1 MKGKEQEV
9 FDKALEKDLK
19 KSASEVAKEMED
31 NGMLQNLDNP
41 LGAEGD
47 DIPKEGYKLNRQE
60 RKKRLKH
67 FTKLLKENEVDRKNM
82 LEEGESDGDSAA
94 KLENRQARLQAWFIR
109 RVNLERKIASLSD
122 KDTVYGKQD

>member
-41 LGAEGD
+41 LGVDGD
-47 DIPKEGYKLNRQE
+47 NIPNEGYKLNRRE

-67 FTKLLKENEVDRKNM
+67 FTGLLEENEVERLKM
-82 LEEGESDGDSAA
+82 LKEEDNESDSAA

-109 RVNLERKIASLSD
+109 RVNLERKIAALSD